1 MKRIIKYASVMTM
14 ILVFITAI
22 LIISSNSFDKK
33 ARACDEAYGYK
44 CSYYQ
49 VQTFSNWKGWWIW
62 LHKKRD
68 LKKWSVLNLTK
79 R

>member
-1 MKRIIKYASVMTM
+1 MKRIIKYTSVLIVTL
-14 ILVFITAI
+14 IFITAI

-49 VQTFSNWKGWWIW
+49 VQTFSNWKVVVIW

-68 LKKWSVLNLTK
+68 LKKWRLLNLNN
-79 R
+79 

>member
-1 MKRIIKYASVMTM
+1 M

-22 LIISSNSFDKK
+22 LIISSNNFDKK

-62 LHKKRD
+62 LHKK
-68 LKKWSVLNLTK
+68 KKIKPDQGKSSNVIKITAK
-79 R
+79 V

>member
-1 MKRIIKYASVMTM
+1 MKRIIKYASVMT
-14 ILVFITAI
+14 IVLLFITAV

-49 VQTFSNWKGWWIW
+49 VQTFSN
-62 LHKKRD
+62 
-68 LKKWSVLNLTK
+68 
-79 R
+79 